1 MRNLQKVLPQIKKVG
16 IVDTWAGD
24 IDVTPDA
31 VPVIDQFDNPKH
43 FFVASG
49 FSGHGFAMG
58 PVVGKVLAD
67 WITTGQPSITLKG
80 MELARFED
88 GTRRVPRTRV

>member
-1 MRNLQKVLPQIKKVG
+1 MFPQIAKVD
-16 IVDTWAGD
+16 IVDSWAGD

-31 VPVIDQFDNPKH
+31 VPVIDQFDNPKY
-43 FFVASG
+43 FFVATG

-67 WITTGQPSITLKG
+67 WITTGQPSITLAG

-88 GTRRVPRTRV
+88 GSVRRPRTRV